1 MKSFAALAAI
11 TTALCAL
18 ASGPTTAAPAP
29 SGWYGGA
36 AVGTSTVD
44 LTTKDWNDGTL
55 TKQDI
60 NNESVAYKLTA
71 GYHFTPYFAG
81 ELAYTHY
88 GDVKFTG
95 YEPGVTPS
103 IWKSGDVFGRA
114 EAKGMGVSGVLS
126 WPAGKRYA
134 LFARGGIFLFN
145 TTMISNPTLSGG
157 TLALSDRQIIHD
169 DGVRFLYGAGMEL
182 RVYRQ
187 WRVRAEWEHATLR
200 FAGTMD
206 RGVDFPS
213 LGVTLDF

>member
-1 MKSFAALAAI
+1 MKPFATLAAI
-11 TTALCAL
+11 TAALCW
-18 ASGPTTAAPAP
+18 AAPAVAVVPP
-29 SGWYGGA
+29 SGGWYGGA
-36 AVGTSTVD
+36 AVGASSVD
-44 LTTKDWNDGTL
+44 LTARDWNDGTL

-60 NNESVAYKLTA
+60 NNESVAYKVTA

-81 ELAYTHY
+81 ELAYAHF

-103 IWKSGDVFGRA
+103 IWKAGNVFGRA
-114 EAKGMGVSGVLS
+114 EAKGMEVSGVLS

-157 TLALSDRQIIHD
+157 TLALSDRQITHD
-169 DGVRFLYGAGMEL
+169 DGVRFLYGAGAEL

-187 WRVRAEWEHATLR
+187 WRLRAEWEHATVR
-200 FAGTMD
+200 FAGTKD